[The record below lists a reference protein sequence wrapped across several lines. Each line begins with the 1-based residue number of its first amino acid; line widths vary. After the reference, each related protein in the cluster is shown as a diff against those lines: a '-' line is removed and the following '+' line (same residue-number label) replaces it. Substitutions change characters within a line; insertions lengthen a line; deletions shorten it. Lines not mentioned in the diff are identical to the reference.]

1 MSKLNGIFAVTV
13 THFNEDGTI
22 NYDAAKKHIEWLL
35 ASGVHGLLPV
45 GATGEFSALSMAER
59 KEYAEFVVKTAAG
72 RVPVCVGAVALKVSD
87 VLELA
92 EHAHSIGAAAIM
104 CLPPALHLNQEEIY
118 QFYKTL
124 SENVKLP
131 VMVYNNPGSAGF
143 DVEPETLARIV
154 ELPMMEY
161 IKESTGAMQRL
172 TRVVDELDG
181 KIIPFCGCETLAME
195 SFVMG
200 AQGWV
205 CVAANFA
212 PKMSV
217 QIFELTKAGKLAE
230 ARAIYQKLLPFL
242 RLLEDTGEL
251 WQVAKYLAQKQGY
264 CSGVLRLPRL
274 PISAEVKALVDE
286 ALANTQL
293 S

>member
-13 THFNEDGTI
+13 THFNADGSI
-22 NYDAAKKHIEWLL
+22 NYADAEKHLNWLL
-35 ASGVHGLLPV
+35 ESGVHGILPV

-59 KEYAEFVVKTAAG
+59 KEYAEFVMKTVG
-72 RVPVCVGAVALKVSD
+72 GKVPVCVGAVALKVTD
-87 VLELA
+87 VLELV
-92 EHAHSIGAAAIM
+92 EHAHSIGASAVM
-104 CLPPALHLNQEEIY
+104 CLPPALHLSQGEIY

-124 SENVKLP
+124 SENSKVP

-212 PKMSV
+212 PKMCV
-217 QIFELTKAGKLAE
+217 QIFELSKAGKLSE
-230 ARAIYQKLLPFL
+230 ARPIYQQLLPFL
-242 RLLEDTGEL
+242 RLLEDSGEL
-251 WQVAKYLAQKQGY
+251 WQVAKYLAHKQGY
-264 CSGVLRLPRL
+264 CSGSLRLPRL
-274 PISAEVKALVDE
+274 PISDAVKADVD
-286 ALANTQL
+286 ALLATTKL

>member
-13 THFNEDGTI
+13 THFDADGSI
-22 NYDAAKKHIEWLL
+22 NYDACEKHLNWLL
-35 ASGVHGLLPV
+35 ESGVHGILPV
-45 GATGEFSALSMAER
+45 GATGEFSALSMSER
-59 KEYAEFVVKTAAG
+59 KQYVEFVMKIVGG
-72 RVPVCVGAVALKVSD
+72 RVPVCVGAVALKVTD
-87 VLELA
+87 VLELIA
-92 EHAHSIGAAAIM
+92 HAHEFGASAVM
-104 CLPPALHLNQEEIY
+104 CLPPALHLSQNEIY

-124 SENVKLP
+124 SEHAQIP

-143 DVEPETLARIV
+143 DIEPQTLERIV
-154 ELPMMEY
+154 ELPMMDY
-161 IKESTGAMQRL
+161 IKESTGEMQRL

-195 SFVMG
+195 SFIMG

-212 PKMSV
+212 PKMCV
-217 QIFELTKAGKLAE
+217 QIYELSKAGKLDE
-230 ARAIYQKLLPFL
+230 ARSIYQKLLPFL

-251 WQVAKYLAQKQGY
+251 WQVAKYLAHKQGY

-274 PISAEVKALVDE
+274 PISEAVKSDTDALFAAVK
-286 ALANTQL
+286 LA
-293 S
+293 